1 MTLTPNNGSSAEL
14 LPGAET
20 TQVSALAWHRQ
31 AIKQRLLDGA
41 TAGEV
46 MLALTEFVDGLV
58 RDRYRSAMKQA
69 GEGAQIAG
77 AQHCCL
83 VALGGYGQRELAPF
97 SDIDIMFLYSE
108 EAGEAAP
115 ALFREVL
122 HHLWNLGFQVGH
134 SMRTTQDCVE
144 LAGQDLTIRTA
155 MMTARF
161 LAGSPNLFQKFHRL
175 YAKEVIGRGAG
186 RFIEQKKEER
196 QREYTKFGQ
205 TIYLLEPNVKKSKGG
220 LRDYHLLRW
229 AGMAR
234 FQASTLQDLADGSLL
249 SRQDFLSA
257 TEARDFLW
265 RVRAFLHVGAGRAQ
279 EILSFDEQV
288 RLASLFGFEDRPNL
302 LGVEQFMQ
310 QYYRHTVGLHET
322 LIRFID
328 RCQAVTAKRRSSRA
342 LPSDLVDGYF
352 SVTGRRLTVPS
363 ELRARMLDSPELLL
377 RLFQMAGSRRLKI
390 EADLVDEIHSHM
402 DSVSS
407 EAFRTPEASR
417 VFLKILSGPG
427 AVAAT
432 LEAMHRA
439 HLLEKLIPVF
449 ATLRGLMQ
457 FNQYHKYTVDEHTLL
472 AVGKAEALAMEPG
485 VMGVVYQEIRR
496 KDLLH
501 LAILLHD
508 LGKGRKE
515 DHCEV
520 GKAIAEETSARLGF
534 DLQET
539 RTLMFLVH
547 RHLLMSHTAF
557 RRDPYDENVLVP
569 FAQEVVTPEVLR
581 MMLILTAADIAAVG
595 PGVLTKWKESLLIE
609 LYLRTLRTIAGEQDD
624 KMAGPNSLKRL
635 TREVAQEFKTIVAGG
650 LGWIE
655 SQLDRFPLRYLHG
668 TPPKRIAAQLEAIA
682 RLQTGDVLVE
692 GIFNEELGTCEF
704 TVITHDTLTPG
715 IFSKTAGVMAAQGL
729 EIFDAQI
736 ITRNDGV
743 VVNTFQA
750 SDPDFSGAPP
760 VERLDD
766 TAETIMRVLKGEE
779 SVEQLRSRKIRLSS
793 TSPMSAERHSSE
805 VVIDNRTSDRFT
817 VIDVFADDT
826 QGLLYVITD
835 SIFRLGL
842 SVQSARISTRL
853 DDDIQPSLRT
863 GGRHEVVDVFYVTDQ
878 HGGKIAD
885 QARLEAICSTMKQ
898 DIDRYMNPQV
908 DAPESVSSGSAL

>member
-69 GEGAQIAG
+69 GEGAQVAG

-97 SDIDIMFLYSE
+97 SDIDIMFLYRE

-692 GIFNEELGTCEF
+692 GISNEELGTCEF

>member
-1 MTLTPNNGSSAEL
+1 MTITPDKGLSAEL
-14 LPGAET
+14 VPGAET
-20 TQVSALAWHRQ
+20 TLVSALAWHRQ

-41 TAGEV
+41 TAAEV
-46 MLALTEFVDGLV
+46 MAALTEFVDGLV
-58 RDRYRSAMKQA
+58 RDRYLSAMKQA

-83 VALGGYGQRELAPF
+83 VALGGYGQRELAPY

-115 ALFREVL
+115 ILFREVL

-134 SMRTTQDCVE
+134 SMRTTKDCVE
-144 LAGQDLTIRTA
+144 LAGQDLSIRTA

-161 LAGSPNLFQKFHRL
+161 LAGSPNLFQAFHRL
-175 YAKEVIGRGAG
+175 YAKEVIGRGVG

-196 QREYTKFGQ
+196 QREYVKFGQ

-229 AGMAR
+229 VGMAR
-234 FQASTLQDLADGSLL
+234 FQAATIQDLADRSLL
-249 SRQDFLSA
+249 SRQDFLSV

-265 RVRAFLHVGAGRAQ
+265 RVRAFLHVGAGMAQ

-288 RLASLFGFEDRPNL
+288 RIAALYGFEDRPHL

-310 QYYRHTVGLHET
+310 QYYRHTTGLHET
-322 LIRFID
+322 LLRFVD
-328 RCQAVTAKRRSSRA
+328 RCQAASGKRPRA
-342 LPSDLVDGYF
+342 APANMVDGHF
-352 SVTGRRLTVPS
+352 AVSGRSLTVPS
-363 ELRARMLDSPELLL
+363 ELRARVLDSPELLL
-377 RLFQMAGSRRLKI
+377 RLFELARSRRLKI
-390 EADLVDEIHSHM
+390 ASDLLDEIHSHM

-417 VFLKILSGPG
+417 VFLKILSGSG

-432 LEAMHRA
+432 LDAMHRA

-449 ATLRGLMQ
+449 AALRGLMQ
-457 FNQYHKYTVDEHTLL
+457 FNQYHKYTVDEHSLL

-520 GKAIAEETSARLGF
+520 GKAIAEETAARLGF

-547 RHLLMSHTAF
+547 KHLLMSHTAF
-557 RRDPYDENVLVP
+557 RRDPYDEKVLLP

-581 MMLILTAADIAAVG
+581 MLLILTAADIAAVG
-595 PGVLTKWKESLLIE
+595 PGVLTKWKESLLVE
-609 LYLRTLRTIAGEQDD
+609 LYLRTLRAISGEQDD
-624 KMAGPNSLKRL
+624 MKAGPNSLKHL
-635 TREVAQEFKTIVAGG
+635 TREVAQEFKTLVVGG

-655 SQLDRFPLRYLHG
+655 AQLDRFPLRYLHG
-668 TPPKRIAAQLEAIA
+668 TSPKRIAAHLDAIAKLEA
-682 RLQTGDVLVE
+682 GDVLVE
-692 GIFNEELGTCEF
+692 RIFNEELGTCEF
-704 TVITHDTLTPG
+704 TVITHDGLTPG

-736 ITRNDGV
+736 VTRNDGI

-750 SDPDFSGAPP
+750 SDPDFTGTPP

-766 TAETIMRVLKGEE
+766 TAETIIGVLKGLE
-779 SVEQLRSRKIRLSS
+779 SVEQLRSRKIRFSS
-793 TSPMSAERHSSE
+793 ASQVSAERHASE
-805 VVIDNRTSDRFT
+805 VVIDNKISDRFT

-826 QGLLYVITD
+826 QGLLYVITHA
-835 SIFRLGL
+835 IFRLGL

-853 DDDIQPSLRT
+853 DDDIQQSLRT
-863 GGRHEVVDVFYVTDQ
+863 GGRHDVVDVFYVTDQ
-878 HGGKIAD
+878 QGEKIED
-885 QARLEAICSTMKQ
+885 QGRLEEIRSTIKQ
-898 DIDRYMNPQV
+898 DIDRFMNPQI
-908 DAPESVSSGSAL
+908 DAPERVSSGSVL